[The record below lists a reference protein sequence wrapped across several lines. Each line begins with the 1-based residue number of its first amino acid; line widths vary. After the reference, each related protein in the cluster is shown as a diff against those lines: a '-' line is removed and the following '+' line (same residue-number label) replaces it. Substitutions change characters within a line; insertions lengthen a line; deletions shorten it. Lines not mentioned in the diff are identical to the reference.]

1 MTPNDALTTQEVE
14 TVLSRLLE
22 PKLQWSITSLNLVK
36 RILIT
41 KETVEVD
48 INLITKDVEKIL
60 EFREVLYDEL
70 RRFHPREAI
79 IEIGHVNITQE
90 GISGIKRILFVG
102 SGKGGV
108 GKSSVAVNIAASL
121 QANGF
126 QVGIMDADI
135 YGPSVPTMLG
145 ITQRP
150 EVLVDE
156 YLLPVEAYGMKT
168 MSVGYLV
175 DEKQALDWRG
185 NIASGTLLQFVQKTF
200 WGELDFLVIDLPPG
214 TGDIQITLAHKLPC
228 DGVLLVTTPQEVV
241 RGDVRR
247 CVDLFA
253 KKGIPVIGA
262 VENMSFYH
270 CEQCGHANTPFP
282 QSRRLVEDDP
292 LERVDCIDCI
302 PLSKDIC
309 IAADAGCP
317 IPFQDG
323 MHELKALFTSLSAEI
338 VNRVETLAKE
348 LEWQRELGAQK
359 QSQMTTS
366 VSA

>member
-1 MTPNDALTTQEVE
+1 MTPNDTVTVQDVE
-14 TVLSRLLE
+14 AVLSRLLE

-36 RILIT
+36 RIVIT
-41 KETVEVD
+41 ENTVEVD
-48 INLITKDVEKIL
+48 INLITKSVDEIL

-79 IEIGHVNITQE
+79 IEIGHVSITRE
-90 GISGIKRILFVG
+90 GISGIKRIVYVG

-108 GKSSVAVNIAASL
+108 GKSSVAVNLAASL

-126 QVGIMDADI
+126 KVGIMDADI

-145 ITQRP
+145 INERP
-150 EVLVDE
+150 EVLADE
-156 YLLPVEAYGMKT
+156 YLLPLEAYGMKT
-168 MSVGYLV
+168 MSVGFLV

-200 WGELDFLVIDLPPG
+200 WGELDYLIIDLPPG
-214 TGDIQITLAHKLPC
+214 TGDIQLTLAHKLPC

-262 VENMSFYH
+262 VENMSFFH
-270 CEQCGHANTPFP
+270 CEECGHANTPFP
-282 QSRRLVEDDP
+282 QSHRFVGNDP

-317 IPFQDG
+317 IPYQEG
-323 MHELKALFTSLSAEI
+323 MLELKALFTSLSAEI

-348 LEWQRELGAQK
+348 LAWQRELEAQE
-359 QSQMTTS
+359 QAPMTTS
-366 VSA
+366 APA